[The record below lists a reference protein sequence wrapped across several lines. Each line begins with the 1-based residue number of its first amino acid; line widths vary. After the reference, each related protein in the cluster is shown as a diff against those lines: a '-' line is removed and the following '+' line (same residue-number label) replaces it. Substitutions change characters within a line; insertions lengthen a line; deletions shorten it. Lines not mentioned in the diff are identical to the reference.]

1 MRPDSSDVSDIDLSI
16 AAAGHRPF
24 KSRLVGLD
32 RKVFEA
38 VAVRHWP
45 GGDRV
50 LPRLSRSANHGALW
64 VAAAAGITATR
75 TPRARRAALRGI
87 ASLALASATINTLG
101 KRSVRRPRPLL
112 DAVPLIRQLKRQP
125 VTTSFPS
132 GHAASAVAFA
142 TGVALESR
150 AWGAAVA
157 PLAAAVAASRVYTG
171 AHFPSDVLVGGAL
184 GAGAAFAVRGL
195 VPTRAQLAPP
205 GRPRVAAPALPGGAG
220 LVLVAN
226 AGAGT
231 ADRVKA
237 LHSALPEAEVVVAEP
252 DDLVAELD
260 KAAARAR
267 VLGVC
272 GGDGTV
278 NAAATV
284 ALQHGIPL
292 AVLPGGTLNH
302 FAYDL
307 GVEDARDLSGAVE
320 AGEAVAVDVGRFRSS
335 GVDGAGAGAAG
346 SDEDP
351 ERAAVEGYFLNT
363 FSLGVYPELVRL
375 REHWSPR
382 VGGKPASVLAA
393 LKVLRSDERPMVAQ
407 FRGKERALWL
417 LFAGNCT
424 YHRPGLTPGR
434 RLDLADGLL
443 DVRIVHGGR
452 RPGARLLAAAV
463 TGPEVRSPA
472 QAAARLPRLR
482 VDGLGPGTAV
492 AYDGEVRHVHGSLL
506 LDKLPEAL
514 TVYRPLSPVR

>member
-1 MRPDSSDVSDIDLSI
+1 MRPDYSDVSDLDLSPS
-16 AAAGHRPF
+16 ATGNSPL
-24 KSRLVGLD
+24 KSRLVGFD
-32 RKVFEA
+32 RRLFEA
-38 VAVRHWP
+38 VAARHWP

-50 LPRLSRSANHGALW
+50 LPGLSRSANHGVLW
-64 VAAAAGITATR
+64 FAVAAGITATR
-75 TPRARRAALRGI
+75 TPRARRAALRGV

-125 VTTSFPS
+125 ITTSFPS
-132 GHAASAVAFA
+132 GHSASAAAFA

-184 GAGAAFAVRGL
+184 GVGAAFAVRGL

-205 GRPRVAAPALPGGAG
+205 GRPRVTAPALPGGAG

-231 ADRVKA
+231 ADRVKS
-237 LHSALPEAEVVVAEP
+237 LHAALPEAETVIAEP
-252 DDLVAELD
+252 DDLVAELG

-307 GVEDARDLSGAVE
+307 GVEDARDLSRAVE
-320 AGEAVAVDVGRFRSS
+320 AGEAVAVDVGRFRSE
-335 GVDGAGAGAAG
+335 AG
-346 SDEDP
+346 DP
-351 ERAAVEGYFLNT
+351 AQEQPVEGYFLNT

-375 REHWSPR
+375 RERWAPR

-424 YHRPGLTPGR
+424 YHRPGFTPGR

-452 RPGARLLAAAV
+452 RPGTRLLAAAL

-482 VDGLGPGTAV
+482 VDGLGAGTAI